1 MSGLGENCSHLST
14 QKSTSLNRMLTFRK
28 FQWEPGSCK
37 ATRLRSIKGKR
48 LERKIEARN
57 NRNQNSCGAVGDS
70 TGLSSG
76 QFGGASPRCSLRM
89 PVAVY
94 IGRGPQGALGAPKG
108 SPKRALKETKL
119 SWEEEG
125 LRMPLRKY
133 LLSSPKPR
141 NGQNKHLFLD
151 KGPGENSGYFC
162 AALVFARLREAR
174 RSASPAP
181 PRPAGAERGGGPG
194 TTWRNRCAGAA
205 LSAQS
210 PRDPLRWHG
219 GSCAAAGRTARERV
233 ARRLLDGV
241 HEGRLLPQIPAP
253 PGEPMLASLLEINE
267 EKTTAVPAA
276 PQPGARLPVRLSW
289 PCCPP
294 GWGAVRTAV
303 PPRPSRS
310 WRPLWVTTA
319 PAGRR
324 QSLALP
330 AAPGCSTPGASN
342 SSGRG

>member
-1 MSGLGENCSHLST
+1 VSGLGENCSHLST
-14 QKSTSLNRMLTFRK
+14 QKSMSLNRMLTFRK

-125 LRMPLRKY
+125 LRMPLRKC

-151 KGPGENSGYFC
+151 KGPGEKQRLFLCSPCFC
-162 AALVFARLREAR
+162 
-174 RSASPAP
+174 
-181 PRPAGAERGGGPG
+181 
-194 TTWRNRCAGAA
+194 
-205 LSAQS
+205 SAQ
-210 PRDPLRWHG
+210 RG
-219 GSCAAAGRTARERV
+219 TA
-233 ARRLLDGV
+233 
-241 HEGRLLPQIPAP
+241 Q
-253 PGEPMLASLLEINE
+253 
-267 EKTTAVPAA
+267 
-276 PQPGARLPVRLSW
+276 RLPSPSSPSW
-289 PCCPP
+289 
-294 GWGAVRTAV
+294 G
-303 PPRPSRS
+303 
-310 WRPLWVTTA
+310 
-319 PAGRR
+319 
-324 QSLALP
+324 
-330 AAPGCSTPGASN
+330 
-342 SSGRG
+342 